1 MARSERHP
9 DDITHILLRG
19 FYVLLGL
26 SAAGVLAL
34 IVVEPASYWEGGAGS
49 SQRAPIPCVK
59 DTTMEM

>member
-34 IVVEPASYWEGGAGS
+34 IVVEPASYWEGGAGGS
-49 SQRAPIPCVK
+49 SGAPTPCVR
-59 DTTMEM
+59 DATMEM